1 MYYDFNHFDEY
12 ILEEDIESEGNV
24 KCVFTKS
31 LRREKMWNY
40 FKYLNGKK
48 IGIHELAWKFVVTE
62 RTIQNDI
69 KFLVDNGY
77 IRNTTEKLNE
87 KIKEVEM
94 YLDDQKRHEDLENRK
109 NDLISRMTDDEYD
122 DLLMQLLE
130 ERKERKRKKEE
141 DMEM

>member
-1 MYYDFNHFDEY
+1 MYYIDGKSKRPKLKRKLKDAYLKGQRGVRLYYDSNHFDEY

-48 IGIHELAWKFVVTE
+48 IGIHELAWKFAVTE

-69 KFLVDNGY
+69 KFL
-77 IRNTTEKLNE
+77 
-87 KIKEVEM
+87 
-94 YLDDQKRHEDLENRK
+94 
-109 NDLISRMTDDEYD
+109 
-122 DLLMQLLE
+122 
-130 ERKERKRKKEE
+130 
-141 DMEM
+141 